1 MPMILESMPKGNF
14 PARAPHQPPEVVGSQ
29 TKRATRPTTSLPQAM
44 IDEAKVP
51 KRERFNPAKHLAYQ
65 RPERIV
71 SMKDIGLEGAGIS
84 ATAIS
89 EPFPLF
95 TREAIVQMRAE
106 IFSKDSLENCQ
117 YSSTF
122 CKNMIRAMGPAIAPF
137 VYDAWN
143 SPEVL
148 SGISEVA
155 GIELVPVFDI
165 DIGNV
170 NISFDDQTGTTTRDE
185 TAAEQVPAFAWHY
198 DSFPFVCVTMLSDCE
213 GMIGGETAIRTQS
226 GEVMKLRGPAMGTA
240 IVLQGRY
247 IEHQA
252 LKAFGGSERITMVTS
267 FRARSPFVKDES
279 VLTGVRGISNVS
291 DLYTQYTEY
300 RLEILEDRIRAKR
313 KSENYRAAS
322 KRSFD
327 VDEIRVW
334 LETQRQFIDAMLV
347 EIYEVEDGEEE

>member
-1 MPMILESMPKGNF
+1 
-14 PARAPHQPPEVVGSQ
+14 
-29 TKRATRPTTSLPQAM
+29 
-44 IDEAKVP
+44 
-51 KRERFNPAKHLAYQ
+51 
-65 RPERIV
+65 
-71 SMKDIGLEGAGIS
+71 MKDIGLEGAGIS

-95 TREAIVQMRAE
+95 TREAIAQMRAE

-117 YSSTF
+117 YSSSF

-137 VYDAWN
+137 IYDAWN

-155 GIELVPVFDI
+155 GIEIVPVFDI

-170 NISFDDQTGTTTRDE
+170 NISFDDQTGTTTGDE

-198 DSFPFVCVTMLSDCE
+198 DSFPF
-213 GMIGGETAIRTQS
+213 
-226 GEVMKLRGPAMGTA
+226 GTA

>member
-1 MPMILESMPKGNF
+1 
-14 PARAPHQPPEVVGSQ
+14 
-29 TKRATRPTTSLPQAM
+29 
-44 IDEAKVP
+44 
-51 KRERFNPAKHLAYQ
+51 
-65 RPERIV
+65 
-71 SMKDIGLEGAGIS
+71 MKDIGLEGAGIS

-95 TREAIVQMRAE
+95 TREAIAQMRAE

-117 YSSTF
+117 YSSSF

-137 VYDAWN
+137 IYDAWN

-155 GIELVPVFDI
+155 GIEIVPVFDI

-170 NISFDDQTGTTTRDE
+170 NISFDDQTGTTTGDE
-185 TAAEQVPAFAWHY
+185 TAAEQ
-198 DSFPFVCVTMLSDCE
+198 
-213 GMIGGETAIRTQS
+213 
-226 GEVMKLRGPAMGTA
+226 GTA